1 VGSLG
6 LLKFL
11 FIVAAVGVAIYF
23 GVQFLQDEPNP
34 GLDRLQPERVVIEQ
48 PNPLG

>member
-1 VGSLG
+1 MGSLG
-6 LLKFL
+6 LLKLL
-11 FIVAAVGVAIYF
+11 FIVAAVGAAIYF

-34 GLDRLQPERVVIEQ
+34 GLDRFQPEPVVIQE